1 MTIDEKLDLIIAQ
14 QSEILELLKP
24 KPKEKKERPAVRFE
38 EWWKAYPK
46 KINKRGCLEKWKSR
60 KLDSLA
66 DIIIADTKARKMHD
80 ARWLQNMI
88 PNSTTYLNQSRWES
102 EIETRV
108 GPKSRLESVA
118 DAIFGSGDDGMDMGQ
133 ADGQVWPIVD
143 QPDRRA
149 KDQHYHGSGVVRK
162 ALPLSGPGYQSC
174 YRGMD
179 GVFSPDS
186 TRSDREIKA
195 EEGYAQNAFMFAET
209 KGE

>member
-1 MTIDEKLDLIIAQ
+1 MTTDEKLDLILSQ
-14 QSEILELLKP
+14 QAEILDLLRP

-46 KINKRGCLEKWKSR
+46 KINKRGCLEKWRAR

-80 ARWLQNMI
+80 ARWLQNII

-102 EIETRV
+102 EIETRT
-108 GPKSRLESVA
+108 GPKSRLESVS
-118 DAIFGSGDDGMDMGQ
+118 DAIFGAGDDGLDLGQ

-143 QPDRRA
+143 QSNRRA
-149 KDQHYHGSGVVRK
+149 KDQCINESGVVGQ
-162 ALPLSGPGYQSC
+162 ALPLSGPGYQSGH
-174 YRGMD
+174 RGMD

-186 TRSDREIKA
+186 TRSDREIEA
-195 EEGYAQNAFMFAET
+195 EEGYVQDSLPLAET
-209 KGE
+209 KGR